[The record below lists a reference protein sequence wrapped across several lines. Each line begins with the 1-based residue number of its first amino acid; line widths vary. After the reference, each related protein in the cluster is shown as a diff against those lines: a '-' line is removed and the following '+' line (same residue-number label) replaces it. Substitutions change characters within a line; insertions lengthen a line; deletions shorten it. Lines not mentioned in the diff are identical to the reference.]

1 MLMIIIHCLTYIQV
15 LLYQYDGRTSECDQ
29 FEWSTNAIDISKFMH
44 LSASEE
50 DCSEAILHD
59 KKFQVLGQT
68 LSLFKILAG
77 IRSMLYYSSFVFC
90 STEFIFDVATSAM
103 ALAP

>member
-77 IRSMLYYSSFVFC
+77 IRSTC
-90 STEFIFDVATSAM
+90 SLMEKNRKQR
-103 ALAP
+103 

>member
-59 KKFQVLGQT
+59 KKP
-68 LSLFKILAG
+68 
-77 IRSMLYYSSFVFC
+77 
-90 STEFIFDVATSAM
+90 FIFATKLSKRY
-103 ALAP
+103 LVEKVL